1 MLRHV
6 RLAPVVVAALGIV
19 AGLLL
24 MLPSVALAHGLATRE
39 PDASIL
45 LTGWSFD
52 PTIWLPVLL
61 AGAVFLLAVRH
72 VNRAHP
78 DNPVPRRRL
87 VYWFAGL
94 GALILALQ
102 SPIERYDTTLFSIHM
117 VQHLLLTM
125 LVAPLLVL
133 SAPITLLLR
142 AVSSRARRRWILP
155 VLHSQVVRIVSF
167 PAIAWI
173 VFTGYMFF
181 SHFSPLFNASLED
194 PTIHQLEHAGYLLTA
209 MLFWWPAI
217 GVDPSPWRLPRA
229 GRLLYLGL
237 GMPFSSFL
245 GLAIVSA
252 TGVLYP
258 HYASL
263 IRTWGMSP
271 LEDQNW
277 AGGIMWAGGDGFFLI
292 ALVLGVA
299 AWLHDEEAAGR
310 REDARLDR
318 DQTTRE
324 RAAARSAVVPG
335 PGGE

>member
-1 MLRHV
+1 M
-6 RLAPVVVAALGIV
+6 V

-24 MLPSVALAHGLATRE
+24 TVPSVALAHGLAPPE

-61 AGAVFLLAVRH
+61 AGAVYLLAVRH
-72 VNRAHP
+72 VDQAHP
-78 DNPVPRRRL
+78 DNPVPRRRIA
-87 VYWFAGL
+87 YWLAGQ
-94 GALILALQ
+94 GVLILALQ
-102 SPIERYDTTLFSIHM
+102 SPIERYDTTLFSVHM

-125 LVAPLLVL
+125 VAAPLLVL

-142 AVSSRARRRWILP
+142 AASPRVRKRAILP
-155 VLHSQVVRIVSF
+155 ILHSRVVRVLSF
-167 PAIAWI
+167 PVVAWI

-217 GVDPSPWRLPRA
+217 GVDPSPWRLPHA
-229 GRLLYLGL
+229 GRLLYMAL

-252 TGVLYP
+252 TGILYS

-263 IRTWGMSP
+263 IRPWGMSP

-277 AGGIMWAGGDGFFLI
+277 AGGIMWAGGDGLFLI
-292 ALVLGVA
+292 GLVLGVA
-299 AWLHDEEAAGR
+299 AWLRAEEGEGR

-318 DQTTRE
+318 DQAARE
-324 RAAARSAVVPG
+324 RAAARGAVVPG
-335 PGGE
+335 QGGE

>member
-1 MLRHV
+1 M
-6 RLAPVVVAALGIV
+6 V
-19 AGLLL
+19 AGLFFT
-24 MLPSVALAHGLATRE
+24 LPSDALAHGLAPPK

-52 PTIWLPVLL
+52 PTIWLPLLL

-72 VNRAHP
+72 VDRVHP
-78 DNPVPRRRL
+78 DKPVPRRRVL
-87 VYWFAGL
+87 YWFAGL

-102 SPIERYDTTLFSIHM
+102 SPIERYDATLFSIHM

-125 LVAPLLVL
+125 VAAPLFVL

-142 AVSSRARRRWILP
+142 TAASPMRKRWILP
-155 VLHSQVVRIVSF
+155 VLHSRAVRILSF
-167 PAIAWI
+167 PAVAWL

-181 SHFSPLFNASLED
+181 SHFSPLFNASLDD
-194 PTIHQLEHAGYLLTA
+194 PTIHQLEHVGYLATA

-217 GVDPSPWRLPRA
+217 GVDPSPWRMPHG
-229 GRLLYLGL
+229 GRLLYMGL

-263 IRTWGMSP
+263 IRTWGLPP

-277 AGGIMWAGGDGFFLI
+277 AGGIMWAGGDAFFLI

-299 AWLHDEEAAGR
+299 AWLHSEEAVGR
-310 REDARLDR
+310 REDARLD
-318 DQTTRE
+318 

-335 PGGE
+335 QGGE